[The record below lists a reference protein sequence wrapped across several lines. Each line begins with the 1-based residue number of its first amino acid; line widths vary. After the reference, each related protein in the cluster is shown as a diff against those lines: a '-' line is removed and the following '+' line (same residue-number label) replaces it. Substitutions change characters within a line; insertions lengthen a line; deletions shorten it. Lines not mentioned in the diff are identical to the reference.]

1 MFRRKLSEHALSAA
15 KQLPEFETQFDRLLR
30 GTITLPVFGS
40 RSFSHSSL
48 HSFKNIDIQGLLLN
62 NTMALHFGRTIG
74 SQLNNHRLDL
84 AAPLVSLRGL
94 HYSPG
99 FASAGLLPLPKPR
112 TYRQTS
118 SSNKSSFYSR
128 NIHFSPQRSM
138 AAAVPSRKD
147 EKNYTRPTEQAREP
161 STEDLAKQKRELR
174 AVNVAVGV
182 NFAIFLAKVATWG
195 FTRSGALLAEAL
207 HSLADIVN
215 QLLLRAG
222 VNQSRRPATFQHPYG
237 FHREKYIYALMSA
250 VGVFCLG
257 AGASV
262 VHGIQSLMD
271 PPALEH
277 MGYSLAVLAISAVA
291 ECYSLRVALGAL
303 RTGAKIQGTSLHKYL
318 MSSNDP
324 TTAAVLAEDAGAVAG
339 LGIAGVAS
347 YMTYVTGD
355 PLYDAVGSIAVG
367 CLMGAV
373 AVMLIRNNK
382 KFLIGQ
388 AMRPEQHD
396 AIIKHLKSDKM
407 VLAVIDPKSEE
418 IGDGVYR
425 FKAEIQWSGDR
436 VVNKYLGS
444 LGRDSLYGQ
453 IRNAACTTPNSTV
466 NDETL
471 RNAMD
476 LAMMEFGRG
485 VIRTVGE
492 EIDRL
497 ECELRE
503 LCPGLYYVD
512 LETDKGRTEKS
523 GSGTLECIINAEEMQ
538 MKEAMAVGELNSG
551 ESFPLNTSGGG
562 KGAAPAAGAA

>member
-1 MFRRKLSEHALSAA
+1 MLRRRAVEHALSAA
-15 KQLPEFETQFDRLLR
+15 KQLPEVETQFDQLLR
-30 GTITLPVFGS
+30 KTINLASFGS
-40 RSFSHSSL
+40 RSYSHTSL
-48 HSFKNIDIQGLLLN
+48 NNIKNADIQGHLLF
-62 NTMALHFGRTIG
+62 NTMGLNFGRSFRT
-74 SQLNNHRLDL
+74 QQNHHLHL

-94 HYSPG
+94 HSSPG
-99 FASAGLLPLPKPR
+99 FAAAGLLPLDKPPSR
-112 TYRQTS
+112 H
-118 SSNKSSFYSR
+118 SNNSYSHYSSR
-128 NIHFSPQRSM
+128 NVHFSPSTQRVT
-138 AAAVPSRKD
+138 AVPHRKD
-147 EKNYTRPTEQAREP
+147 DKNYTRTTEAAREP
-161 STEDLAKQKRELR
+161 SLTELAKQKRELR
-174 AVNVAVGV
+174 TVNVAVGV

-207 HSLADIVN
+207 HSLADCVN

-262 VHGIQSLMD
+262 VHGIQSLLD
-271 PPALEH
+271 PPSLEH
-277 MGYSLAVLAISAVA
+277 MGYSLAVLGVSAVA
-291 ECYSLRVALGAL
+291 EMYSLNVAFGAL
-303 RTGAKIQGTSLHKYL
+303 RTGAKVQGQSLYKYF
-318 MSSNDP
+318 MSSHDP
-324 TTAAVLAEDAGAVAG
+324 TTAAVIAEDAGAVAG

-347 YMTYVTGD
+347 YLTYVTGD

-382 KFLIGQ
+382 RFLIGQ

-436 VVNKYLGS
+436 VVHKYLGS

-453 IRNAACTTPNSTV
+453 IRNAACTTPGSNSTSSV
-466 NDETL
+466 TDTVQDETL

-512 LETDKGRTEKS
+512 LETDKGRTEKIS
-523 GSGTLECIINAEEMQ
+523 GSAECIIDAEKMQ
-538 MKEAMAVGELNSG
+538 MKESMDMGELNSG
-551 ESFPLNTSGGG
+551 ESFSGGSPS
-562 KGAAPAAGAA
+562 PAAGAA

>member
-1 MFRRKLSEHALSAA
+1 MLRRKAVEHALSAA
-15 KQLPEFETQFDRLLR
+15 KHLPEVETHFDHTLLR
-30 GTITLPVFGS
+30 GTINQISFGS
-40 RSFSHSSL
+40 RIFFHTSL
-48 HSFKNIDIQGLLLN
+48 NNIKNVDIQGHLLH
-62 NTMALHFGRTIG
+62 NTMALNFGRTIRT
-74 SQLNNHRLDL
+74 QHLHL

-94 HYSPG
+94 HSSPG
-99 FASAGLLPLPKPR
+99 FAAAGLLPL
-112 TYRQTS
+112 
-118 SSNKSSFYSR
+118 NKSPSRYTSNSYSHFYSR
-128 NIHFSPQRSM
+128 NIHSSRPTQRFM
-138 AAAVPSRKD
+138 AVPDRKD
-147 EKNYTRPTEQAREP
+147 EKNYTRTTEAARKP
-161 STEDLAKQKRELR
+161 SAKDLAKQKRELR

-207 HSLADIVN
+207 HSLADCVN

-262 VHGIQSLMD
+262 VHGIQSLLD

-277 MGYSLAVLAISAVA
+277 MGYSLAVLGISAFA
-291 ECYSLRVALGAL
+291 EMCSLNVALGAL
-303 RTGAKIQGTSLHKYL
+303 RTGAKIEGQSLYKYL

-355 PLYDAVGSIAVG
+355 PVYDAVGSIAVG

-444 LGRDSLYGQ
+444 LGRESLYGQ
-453 IRNAACTTPNSTV
+453 IRNAACTSTGSNSTSPTTGTV
-466 NDETL
+466 DDETL

-512 LETDKGRTEKS
+512 LETDKGRTDKIS
-523 GSGTLECIINAEEMQ
+523 GNLECIINAEEVQRKDVMG
-538 MKEAMAVGELNSG
+538 VDELDSG
-551 ESFPLNTSGGG
+551 ESFPGGSGR
-562 KGAAPAAGAA
+562 AAPAAGAA

>member
-1 MFRRKLSEHALSAA
+1 MLRRKLAEHALTAA
-15 KQLPEFETQFDRLLR
+15 KQLPEDVKQFDRLFREPISLQ
-30 GTITLPVFGS
+30 IFKS
-40 RSFSHSSL
+40 RSFTHSSL
-48 HSFKNIDIQGLLLN
+48 NSFKNIEPQCHLLS
-62 NTMALHFGRTIG
+62 NTMGLTFGRAIR
-74 SQLNNHRLDL
+74 SQHNHHLA

-94 HYSPG
+94 SSSPG
-99 FASAGLLPLPKPR
+99 FAAAGLLPLNRPSSR
-112 TYRQTS
+112 YTS
-118 SSNKSSFYSR
+118 NSNSSFNSR
-128 NIHFSPQRSM
+128 NIHFSPPSQQPFLSG
-138 AAAVPSRKD
+138 AVPPRKD
-147 EKNYTRPTEQAREP
+147 DKNYSPQIDTYEP
-161 STEDLAKQKRELR
+161 SAKDLAKQKRELR

-207 HSLADIVN
+207 HSLADCVN

-277 MGYSLAVLAISAVA
+277 MGYSLAVLGLSAVA
-291 ECYSLRVALGAL
+291 EGYSLKVALGAL
-303 RTGAKIQGTSLHKYL
+303 RTGAKIQGQSLYKYL
-318 MSSNDP
+318 LSSNDP
-324 TTAAVLAEDAGAVAG
+324 TTAAILAEDAGAVAG

-355 PLYDAVGSIAVG
+355 PVYDAFGSIAVG
-367 CLMGAV
+367 CLMGGV

-396 AIIKHLKSDKM
+396 AIIKHLKSDNM
-407 VLAVIDPKSEE
+407 VLSVIDPKSEE

-453 IRNAACTTPNSTV
+453 IRTAACSTTPGGSTV
-466 NDETL
+466 DDETL

-497 ECELRE
+497 ETELRD
-503 LCPGLYYVD
+503 LVPGLVYVD
-512 LETDKGRTEKS
+512 LETDKGRTE
-523 GSGTLECIINAEEMQ
+523 AFPAQ
-538 MKEAMAVGELNSG
+538 MKDAMNVGELDSG
-551 ESFPLNTSGGG
+551 ESFPLSGSGGG
-562 KGAAPAAGAA
+562 RAAPAAGAA

>member
-1 MFRRKLSEHALSAA
+1 MFRRRAVEQTLSAA
-15 KQLPEFETQFDRLLR
+15 KQLREVETHFDQLLR
-30 GTITLPVFGS
+30 RTINLPSFRN
-40 RSFSHSSL
+40 RSFSNTSYDNM
-48 HSFKNIDIQGLLLN
+48 KNVDIQGHLLY
-62 NTMALHFGRTIG
+62 NTMALNLGRTIRT
-74 SQLNNHRLDL
+74 QQNHHLHL

-94 HYSPG
+94 HSSPG
-99 FASAGLLPLPKPR
+99 FAASGLLPLHKPPS
-112 TYRQTS
+112 RQTN
-118 SSNKSSFYSR
+118 NKFFTR
-128 NIHFSPQRSM
+128 NVHFSPPLAQRFM
-138 AAAVPSRKD
+138 AVPGRKD
-147 EKNYTRPTEQAREP
+147 DTSYTRTTEAARELSP
-161 STEDLAKQKRELR
+161 TDQAKQKRELR

-207 HSLADIVN
+207 HSLADCVN

-262 VHGIQSLMD
+262 VHGIQSLLD

-277 MGYSLAVLAISAVA
+277 MGYSLAVLGVSAVA
-291 ECYSLRVALGAL
+291 EMYSLSVALGAL
-303 RTGAKIQGTSLHKYL
+303 RTGAKIQRQSLYKYL

-436 VVNKYLGS
+436 VVSKYLGS

-453 IRNAACTTPNSTV
+453 IRDAAFTTSGLNSTSPSTNTV
-466 NDETL
+466 DDETL

-512 LETDKGRTEKS
+512 LETDKGRTEKFS
-523 GSGTLECIINAEEMQ
+523 GNLECIIDAEKVQ
-538 MKEAMAVGELNSG
+538 MKETMDIGELDSG
-551 ESFPLNTSGGG
+551 ESFPGGR
-562 KGAAPAAGAA
+562 ASPAAGAA

>member
-1 MFRRKLSEHALSAA
+1 MFRRKLAEYALNAA
-15 KQLPEFETQFDRLLR
+15 KQLPEVETQQIDRLFR
-30 GTITLPVFGS
+30 GTINLPVFAS
-40 RSFSHSSL
+40 RSFTHSSL
-48 HSFKNIDIQGLLLN
+48 PNLKNIDIQSCLRT
-62 NTMALHFGRTIG
+62 NTMAFNPGRAIRTQHNNLH
-74 SQLNNHRLDL
+74 L

-94 HYSPG
+94 HSTPG
-99 FASAGLLPLPKPR
+99 FAATGLLPLNKP
-112 TYRQTS
+112 S
-118 SSNKSSFYSR
+118 SRHTNNSDSSFHSR
-128 NIHFSPQRSM
+128 NIHFSPPSQRFM
-138 AAAVPSRKD
+138 AFTGGGKD
-147 EKNYTRPTEQAREP
+147 EKLRTTEELQPTAK
-161 STEDLAKQKRELR
+161 DLEKQQRELR

-182 NFAIFLAKVATWG
+182 NFCIFLAKIATWG

-207 HSLADIVN
+207 HSLADCVN

-277 MGYSLAVLAISAVA
+277 MGYNLAVLGISAVA
-291 ECYSLRVALGAL
+291 EGYSLKVALGAL
-303 RTGAKIQGTSLHKYL
+303 RTGAKIQGQTLRKYF

-324 TTAAVLAEDAGAVAG
+324 TTAAILAEDAGAVAG

-347 YMTYVTGD
+347 YMTYITGD
-355 PLYDAVGSIAVG
+355 PVYDAVGSIAVG

-436 VVNKYLGS
+436 VVSKYLGS
-444 LGRDSLYGQ
+444 LGRNSLYNQ
-453 IRNAACTTPNSTV
+453 IRTAACTTAPD
-466 NDETL
+466 DETL

-497 ECELRE
+497 EKELAAIV
-503 LCPGLYYVD
+503 PGLYYVD
-512 LETDKGRTEKS
+512 LETDKGRTESSSS
-523 GSGTLECIINAEEMQ
+523 GNLESTNLEAIISLEEAQ
-538 MKEAMAVGELNSG
+538 MKEALDIGKLDNG
-551 ESFPLNTSGGG
+551 ESFQNNNKS
-562 KGAAPAAGAA
+562 APAA

>member
-1 MFRRKLSEHALSAA
+1 MLRRKLAEHALSAA
-15 KQLPEFETQFDRLLR
+15 KQLPELEKQFDPLLGR
-30 GTITLPVFGS
+30 TIFNLPLFGI
-40 RSFSHSSL
+40 RSFHHSSFNNL
-48 HSFKNIDIQGLLLN
+48 KNVDIQGHLRN
-62 NTMALHFGRTIG
+62 STMTLGFGGTFRALGHHHH
-74 SQLNNHRLDL
+74 LP
-84 AAPLVSLRGL
+84 APLVSLRGL
-94 HYSPG
+94 QSSPN
-99 FASAGLLPLPKPR
+99 FAAAGLIAVPNPPSRYTTKNPGPG
-112 TYRQTS
+112 
-118 SSNKSSFYSR
+118 SSFYSR
-128 NIHFSPQRSM
+128 NIHISPPSLRYK
-138 AAAVPSRKD
+138 AVPPRKD
-147 EKNYTRPTEQAREP
+147 DKIAAQEGEPTHPTSKE
-161 STEDLAKQKRELR
+161 LAKQKRELHT
-174 AVNVAVGV
+174 VNVAVGV
-182 NFAIFLAKVATWG
+182 NFAIFLAKVATYG

-207 HSLADIVN
+207 HSLADCVN

-262 VHGIQSLMD
+262 VHGIQSLFD

-277 MGYSLAVLAISAVA
+277 MGYSLAVLGISAVA
-291 ECYSLRVALGAL
+291 EAYSLNVALGNL
-303 RTGAKIQGTSLHKYL
+303 RTGAKLQGTSLYKYL

-339 LGIAGVAS
+339 LGIAGAAS

-355 PLYDAVGSIAVG
+355 PVYDAVGSIAVG

-388 AMRPEQHD
+388 AMRPEMHD
-396 AIIKHLKSDKM
+396 AIIAHLKADNM

-453 IRNAACTTPNSTV
+453 IRTAACTAPNGMV
-466 NDETL
+466 PDDTL

-512 LETDKGRTEKS
+512 LETDKGRTEKA
-523 GSGTLECIINAEEMQ
+523 GGNLECIINVDESQ
-538 MKEAMAVGELNSG
+538 MKGGDGKAGKLENGE
-551 ESFPLNTSGGG
+551 EDFQQSGGR
-562 KGAAPAAGAA
+562 AAPAAGAA